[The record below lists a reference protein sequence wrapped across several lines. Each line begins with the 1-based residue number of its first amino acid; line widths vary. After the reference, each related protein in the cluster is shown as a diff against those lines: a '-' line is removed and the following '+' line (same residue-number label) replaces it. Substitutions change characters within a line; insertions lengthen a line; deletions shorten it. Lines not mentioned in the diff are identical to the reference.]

1 MLCGCQASPG
11 EQAVV
16 RAHWSGLAAHDVVLP
31 CFGVVVGLAKEPELL
46 QAELDRRLG
55 APEQAASADGA
66 IDLADEATT
75 GGGASR

>member
-1 MLCGCQASPG
+1 M
-11 EQAVV
+11 
-16 RAHWSGLAAHDVVLP
+16 AHDVVLP

>member
-1 MLCGCQASPG
+1 M
-11 EQAVV
+11 
-16 RAHWSGLAAHDVVLP
+16 AHDVVLP

-46 QAELDRRLG
+46 QELDRRLG
-55 APEQAASADGA
+55 APEQAAFTDGA